1 MRIWPNLFQAQ
12 LWHKKKNPSFFKE
25 TEHARSRETVL
36 ANFLSLHANP
46 QHNPRPQI
54 MQLSATCNRS
64 QNFIS
69 ATINQSNQVCH
80 FLKLS
85 SPKTYPNPSSSH
97 VKKVKDSE
105 GGKLMSRHFQLCL
118 SKKNIAAIIFL
129 LC

>member
-1 MRIWPNLFQAQ
+1 LAQ
-12 LWHKKKNPSFFKE
+12 KKNPSFFKE
-25 TEHARSRETVL
+25 TEHARSREIL

-69 ATINQSNQVCH
+69 ATINQSNQACH
-80 FLKLS
+80 FLKSS
-85 SPKTYPNPSSSH
+85 SPKTYPNTSSSPI
-97 VKKVKDSE
+97 KKVKDSE
-105 GGKLMSRHFQLCL
+105 GGKLMLHHFQLSF
-118 SKKNIAAIIFL
+118 SKKYIAAIVFL